1 MPETP
6 TPSVIGEDSAVQIHP
21 QAIVDPSAELAAG
34 VVIGPGAV
42 VGPGVRIGAKTWIGP
57 HVVLDGRL
65 TIGVSNR
72 IFPGAC
78 LGQEPQDLKYRGA
91 PTEVVIGDHNTIRE
105 CVTINRATEEGEVT
119 RIGDHNLLM
128 AYCHL
133 GHNCL
138 LGNGIVMSNGIQVAG
153 HVEIEDRAV
162 IGGCLGIHQFV
173 HIGGLAMVGGMTR
186 VDRDVPPYCL
196 VEGHPGRVR
205 GLNRVGLRRR
215 GLDQSYGGEELRQLQ
230 EIWTLIYRS
239 DLVIAESLRQARQ
252 RPLMQAA
259 DHLCSFLEASISK
272 GRRGP
277 MPAAGGR

>member
-1 MPETP
+1 MNETR
-6 TPSVIGEDSAVQIHP
+6 SVQIHA
-21 QAIVDPSAELAAG
+21 QAVVDPKAELASG

-42 VGPGVRIGAKTWIGP
+42 VGPEVQIGENSWIGP
-57 HVVLDGRL
+57 NVVLEGRL
-65 TIGVSNR
+65 TLGRDNR

-91 PTEVVIGDHNTIRE
+91 STEVVIGDGNTIRE
-105 CVTINRATEEGEVT
+105 CVTINRATDEGECT
-119 RIGDHNLLM
+119 RIGDRNLLM

-133 GHNCL
+133 GHNCE
-138 LGNGIVMSNGIQVAG
+138 LGNSIVMSNAIQVAG
-153 HVEIEDRAV
+153 HVIIEDRAV

-173 HIGGLAMVGGMTR
+173 HIGGMAMVGGMTR

-205 GLNRVGLRRR
+205 GLNKVGLRRR
-215 GLDQSYGGEELRQLQ
+215 GLADHNDGQEFRQLQ

-239 DLVIAESLRQARQ
+239 DLVIAEGLKQARTHTLL
-252 RPLMQAA
+252 PAS
-259 DHLCSFLEASISK
+259 DHLCSFLEASIGR

-277 MPAAGGR
+277 MPALTAR

>member
-1 MPETP
+1 MNETR
-6 TPSVIGEDSAVQIHP
+6 SVQIHP
-21 QAIVDPSAELAAG
+21 QAVVDPKAELASG

-42 VGPGVRIGAKTWIGP
+42 VGPDVQIGENCWIGP
-57 HVVLDGRL
+57 NVVLEGRL
-65 TIGVSNR
+65 TLGRDNR

-91 PTEVVIGDHNTIRE
+91 PTEVVIGDGNTIRE
-105 CVTINRATEEGEVT
+105 CVTINRATDEGECT
-119 RIGDHNLLM
+119 RIGDRNLLM

-133 GHNCL
+133 GHNCE
-138 LGNGIVMSNGIQVAG
+138 LGNSIVMSNAIQVAG
-153 HVEIEDRAV
+153 HVIIEDRAV

-173 HIGGLAMVGGMTR
+173 HIGGMAMVGGMTR

-205 GLNRVGLRRR
+205 GLNKVGLRRR
-215 GLDQSYGGEELRQLQ
+215 GLADHHDGQEFRQLQ

-239 DLVIAESLRQARQ
+239 DLVIAEGLKQARTHTLL
-252 RPLMQAA
+252 PAA
-259 DHLCSFLEASISK
+259 EHLCSFLEASIGR

-277 MPAAGGR
+277 MPALTTR